1 MLDLQELE
9 VTASSFYGWSMKM
22 CDEDSYA
29 GHGEVDTTAL
39 ACGILA
45 SLD

>member
-1 MLDLQELE
+1 MLALQELE
-9 VTASSFYGWSMKM
+9 AIAPSFYGWSMKM
-22 CDEDSYA
+22 CGEDSRA
-29 GHGEVDTTAL
+29 GHGGLDTTAL